1 MPTKSNATTNWKPK
15 RTCDGGDIGGGKSH
29 KSGYGHVGNDISSA
43 IDRASNRTS
52 VSLSGAKTGKRGKGK
67 C

>member
-15 RTCDGGDIGGGKSH
+15 RTCDGGDIGGGGRSILADVERVSRED
-29 KSGYGHVGNDISSA
+29 SGRSA
-43 IDRASNRTS
+43 TS
-52 VSLSGAKTGKRGKGK
+52 LGKGAPGKGK